1 MKRKQV
7 LTLVLTSAM
16 AVSMLAGCGSNAN
29 DSSKTTTA
37 ASTTQAGTTAA
48 KADSTTESA
57 SKDYTPV
64 TITMNLDRSGMG
76 TNQDI
81 TIEKK
86 PTHVVADGGQMA
98 AMFYDL
104 GLKDVMAGYVHGAC
118 VDNTIKYEG
127 WESVP
132 QLVEAGT
139 NLKDVSKETVLA
151 TGCDFLVGWDSLY
164 GDQNYSI
171 DFCNKNGIIPYFP
184 YVCSDSATFD
194 DLYKDYET
202 LGKIFQVEDTATKK
216 VETMKNTLSEVE
228 EKLGKEAYEKP
239 IKVFVYDSGEDAPF
253 TACQGI
259 PGETLKKAGAISI
272 FSDIEKGW
280 ATPSWEEVVQ
290 RDPDAILIL
299 DYNGETD
306 EKKKFLET
314 NTHTKGLRAVK
325 EGKIYS
331 ASCAVMQGSAKSA
344 ELVKEI
350 AQDLY
355 PDKMK

>member
-1 MKRKQV
+1 MRKMKKW
-7 LTLVLTSAM
+7 LALSLSAAM
-16 AVSMLAGCGSNAN
+16 AVSVLAGCGSTSDTEA
-29 DSSKTTTA
+29 TTA
-37 ASTTQAGTTAA
+37 AA
-48 KADSTTESA
+48 SA
-57 SKDYTPV
+57 DYTPV
-64 TITMNLDRSGMG
+64 TITMNLDRTGLG
-76 TNQDI
+76 ENQDI
-81 TIEKK
+81 TITEK

-104 GLKDVMAGYVHGAC
+104 GLQDSMAGYVQGAC
-118 VDNTIKYEG
+118 VDNTISYDDWKDLE
-127 WESVP
+127 
-132 QLVEAGT
+132 LVDAGT

-164 GDQNYSI
+164 SDQNYSI
-171 DFCNKNGIIPYFP
+171 DFCNENNIIPYFP

-202 LGKIFQVEDTATKK
+202 LGKIFQVEDTAAQK
-216 VETMKNTLSEVE
+216 VEIMKNTLSEVE
-228 EKLGKEAYEKP
+228 ETLGEDAYENP

-272 FSDIEKGW
+272 FDDIEKGW
-280 ATPSWEEVVQ
+280 ATPSWEEVVD
-290 RDPDAILIL
+290 RDPDVILIL
-299 DYNGETD
+299 DYDGDTE
-306 EKKKFLET
+306 EKTEFLKT
-314 NTHTKGLRAVK
+314 NTHTKNLRAVK

-355 PDKMK
+355 PDKF